1 MAKTCEN
8 NCFWDNLDMLSSS
21 ILQKLHFSRP
31 VSLIVRR
38 FHAIKLIASEAVNTP
53 TKFIFTLFLTVLI
66 GSVSLNAAAKDNLA
80 DVAVQ
85 NAWVRTTVPGQKA
98 SGAFMTLTAK
108 ADLQLVGVSSP
119 VAGVSEVHEMKM
131 TGDIMQ
137 MRAVPNLALPAGKVV
152 TLRPGGYHI
161 MLLDLK
167 TALPKNTT
175 VPLTLLFKDAKGGQS
190 KIELMVPVSVAPPAA
205 KADSGTV
212 APTNQHKH

>member
-1 MAKTCEN
+1 
-8 NCFWDNLDMLSSS
+8 MLSSA
-21 ILQKLHFSRP
+21 ILQKHHFSRP
-31 VSLIVRR
+31 FNLIIRR
-38 FHAIKLIASEAVNTP
+38 FYAIILIAAEAINTP
-53 TKFIFTLFLTVLI
+53 ARFIFTLFLTVLM
-66 GSVSLNAAAKDNLA
+66 GFVSPHVAARDNLA

-108 ADLQLVGVSSP
+108 ADLQLVGVSTP

-137 MRAVPNLALPAGKVV
+137 MRAVPSLALPAGKAV

-167 TALPKNTT
+167 TALPKDTT
-175 VPLTLLFKDAKGGQS
+175 VPMTLLFKDVKGAQS
-190 KIELMVPVSVAPPAA
+190 QLQLTVPVRVTAP
-205 KADSGTV
+205 
-212 APTNQHKH
+212 

>member
-1 MAKTCEN
+1 
-8 NCFWDNLDMLSSS
+8 MLSSS
-21 ILQKLHFSRP
+21 ILQKLHFSKP
-31 VSLIVRR
+31 FSLIVRL
-38 FHAIKLIASEAVNTP
+38 FYAIKLIAFEEINTQVRI
-53 TKFIFTLFLTVLI
+53 IFTLFLTVLM

-85 NAWVRTTVPGQKA
+85 NAWVRSTVPGQKA

-137 MRAVPNLALPAGKVV
+137 MRAAPSLVLPAGKAVS
-152 TLRPGGYHI
+152 LRPGGYHI

-167 TALPKNTT
+167 TALSKDTT

-205 KADSGTV
+205 KADSGTA

>member
-38 FHAIKLIASEAVNTP
+38 FHAIKLIASEALNTP